1 MFFILYRY
9 QLEDMAALV
18 IQMLAPTSSNWLD
31 LLRAADLLRLPALR
45 ARVVSFLE
53 NHFSSLLIAEKT
65 EESDAEQ
72 EKELVED
79 FRSEFPDLYDQLLL
93 HHFRQ
98 PAPPSDLLLHQV
110 KESEMRASEAT
121 KPGLPIWALVGV
133 LVSILLFQQL
143 GNVVA
148 FGWMVPIINFVAL
161 VAFVYYIVYLS

>member
-1 MFFILYRY
+1 
-9 QLEDMAALV
+9 MAALV
-18 IQMLAPTSSNWLD
+18 LQMLAPTSSNWLD

-65 EESDAEQ
+65 DESDAEE

-121 KPGLPIWALVGV
+121 KPGLPILALVGI
-133 LVSILLFQQL
+133 LVSVLLFQQL
-143 GNVVA
+143 GNVIA
-148 FGWMVPIINFVAL
+148 FGWMVPITNFVAL
-161 VAFVYYIVYLS
+161 VAFVYYVVYLS